1 MCSYALQ
8 SHQNTLTM
16 LKIKKQKKDHSASA
30 KKNTSHEVNEQLA
43 ELLADLKWNNDMRK
57 QLAERE

>member
-1 MCSYALQ
+1 
-8 SHQNTLTM
+8 M